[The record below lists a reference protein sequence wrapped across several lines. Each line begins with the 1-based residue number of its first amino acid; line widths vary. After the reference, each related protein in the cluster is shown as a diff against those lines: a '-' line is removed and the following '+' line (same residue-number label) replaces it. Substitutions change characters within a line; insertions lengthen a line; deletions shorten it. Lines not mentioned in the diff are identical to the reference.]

1 MRRIALVALFA
12 MFSPMVFAQ
21 SPGSSWCYY
30 GLPAGPGIRPLVPGE
45 FAGVPPRLLKPKCE
59 AAMLVYDPPTPTY
72 FASPPPRTLILG
84 WFTAKSPSPRP
95 GPTVS
100 VR

>member
-1 MRRIALVALFA
+1 MFAGLIATVSSIAL
-12 MFSPMVFAQ
+12 AQ
-21 SPGSSWCYY
+21 SPRSSWSYY
-30 GLPAGPGIRPLVPGE
+30 GLPAGPGIRPLAPGE
-45 FAGVPPRLLKPKCE
+45 IAGVPPRLLKPKCE